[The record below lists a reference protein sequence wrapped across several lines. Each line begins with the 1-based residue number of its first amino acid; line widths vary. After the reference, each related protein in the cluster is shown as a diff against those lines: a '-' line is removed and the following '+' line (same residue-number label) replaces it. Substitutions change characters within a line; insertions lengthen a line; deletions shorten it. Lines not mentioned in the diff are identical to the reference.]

1 MYTVGDTFMTMSH
14 TPKYVQVKEE
24 IRRRIRSKEWTAG
37 CRIPVESEFCEM
49 FGVSRITVRKALEEL
64 QMEGYLVKIQ
74 GKGTF
79 VREQRL
85 CKFYSFSEELR
96 RQGIQEQA
104 RVMELSSVSADA
116 DLANHLQIVVGE
128 QVHRVYRI
136 RCTEHGPYAVETS
149 YIPVNFAP
157 AISKDMINENGL
169 YKTLEAHGVVVDS
182 ARETFKAI
190 NVNKEQSDLLNVRI
204 DAAAIGLTRTTYSG
218 AVIVEYCV
226 SVVRGDFFS
235 YSVELK

>member
-64 QMEGYLVKIQ
+64 QMEGYLVKLQ

-79 VREQRL
+79 VREQTVEQRL

-182 ARETFKAI
+182 ARETF
-190 NVNKEQSDLLNVRI
+190 
-204 DAAAIGLTRTTYSG
+204 
-218 AVIVEYCV
+218 
-226 SVVRGDFFS
+226 
-235 YSVELK
+235 

>member
-79 VREQRL
+79 VREQTVEQRL

-182 ARETFKAI
+182 ARETIKAI
-190 NVNKEQSDLLNVRI
+190 RSEEHTSELPSL
-204 DAAAIGLTRTTYSG
+204 GL
-218 AVIVEYCV
+218 I
-226 SVVRGDFFS
+226 S
-235 YSVELK
+235 YD